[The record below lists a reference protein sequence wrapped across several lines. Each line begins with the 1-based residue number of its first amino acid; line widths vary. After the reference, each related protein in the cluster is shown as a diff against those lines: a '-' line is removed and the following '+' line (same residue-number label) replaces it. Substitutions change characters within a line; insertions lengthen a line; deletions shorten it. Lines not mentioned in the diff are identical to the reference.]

1 MTLAV
6 SVATEGVRIPL
17 SRARVGDIARA
28 ALRAERVRDAFVSIA
43 FVTRTAI
50 AKLNRRY
57 LGHSGPTDV
66 IAFTFGEPLVSD
78 IYISPEVARQH
89 AREYRVPVRE
99 ELTRLVIHGV
109 LHATG
114 HDHPAG
120 SAARSRSP
128 MWRRQEHLVRRAVVS

>member
-6 SVATEGVRIPL
+6 AVATEGVRIPL
-17 SRARVGDIARA
+17 SRARVGEVARA
-28 ALRAERVRDAFVSIA
+28 ALRAERVRDAMISIA
-43 FVTRTAI
+43 FVTSGAI
-50 AKLNRRY
+50 ARLNRRY

-66 IAFTFGEPLVSD
+66 IAFAFGEPLVGD
-78 IYISPEVARQH
+78 IYISPEVARRH

-114 HDHPAG
+114 HDHPAEA
-120 SAARSRSP
+120 AARSTSP
-128 MWRRQEHLVRRAVVS
+128 MWRRQEHLVRRAVMS